1 MKTAT
6 NWTVIVIALF
16 CSILMFLR
24 IKSFLLSSTG
34 TFGPTILQAQSPGP
48 AIVALLIALATCTVI
63 ACLVSRI
70 LCNKKFL
77 LVDAFVRLPTSAQ
90 DVLRPHESLANSRVT
105 GTSLLIIGIGLGWTC
120 LQLESIQTVVLDGS
134 MGLLALEGLLWA
146 IALLIMTCIVLRFG
160 GNFVTAMQ
168 NDDGTTDD
176 WATSNAAIKMAACG
190 ACVLPVVW
198 LIAQSPLKGQ
208 VVIATTV
215 GAVAAGLVGR
225 LVAPTVQPVL
235 LFPAVC
241 VFGALG
247 QWVVGMTLPD
257 DPSALVAAG
266 QLPNL
271 VLPLPIDYAAG
282 AMIGIPIGISWG
294 NGFIE
299 KQDAANAASA

>member
-1 MKTAT
+1 MKTAA
-6 NWTVIVIALF
+6 NWTVIAIALF
-16 CSILMFLR
+16 CSIVMFLL
-24 IKSFLLSSTG
+24 IKPFLLSSTG

-48 AIVALLIALATCTVI
+48 AIVAILIAMGVGTLI
-63 ACLVSRI
+63 ACLVSR
-70 LCNKKFL
+70 LLTSKEVM
-77 LVDAFVRLPTSAQ
+77 LVDVFARLPASTK
-90 DVLRPHESLANSRVT
+90 DMFDPRESRASTRST
-105 GTSLLIIGIGLGWTC
+105 GTSMLIIGIGIGWTC
-120 LQLESIQTVVLDGS
+120 LQLESVQTVVLDGS

-146 IALLIMTCIVLRFG
+146 IVLLLMAAIVLRFG
-160 GNFVTAMQ
+160 GDFVTPMK

-176 WATSNAAIKMAACG
+176 WAMGNAAIKMAASG

-198 LIAQSPLKGQ
+198 LIAQSPMKGQ
-208 VVIATTV
+208 VVIATTL

-247 QWVVGMTLPD
+247 QWVAGMGLPQ

-266 QLPNL
+266 QLPNI

-282 AMIGIPIGISWG
+282 ALMGIPIGTSWA
-294 NGFIE
+294 NGFLE
-299 KQDAANAASA
+299 KQEAGSTASA